1 MRVGSVSE
9 TSCTQS
15 CSVPILLSLKEYYD
29 IVNEARPLS
38 GISSADSDFL
48 LKNAF
53 LIMKLSNLPSFKA
66 IRALIASQWTFEK

>member
-38 GISSADSDFL
+38 GIFPADSDFL
-48 LKNAF
+48 LKKC
-53 LIMKLSNLPSFKA
+53 ISNHETKQSPKFQSDPSSNCF
-66 IRALIASQWTFEK
+66 TMDV